1 MSMFMV
7 RRAARSLKWSKE
19 RKVAE
24 GYLEVTAWVIALCM
38 EKLVVVF
45 MSAWEA
51 LVGAHCL
58 TAQTATTTPQC
69 TALQSV
75 GNSELAPL
83 PRRLWQPRG
92 PRAVNGTVLGALH
105 VRLGL
110 AAVAHSPY
118 R

>member
-1 MSMFMV
+1 MEMVSHLMSIFMV
-7 RRAARSLKWSKE
+7 RRAASSLKRSKE
-19 RKVAE
+19 GEVAE

-69 TALQSV
+69 TARQSV
-75 GNSELAPL
+75 SNSELAPA
-83 PRRLWQPRG
+83 RLADQEACVP
-92 PRAVNGTVLGALH
+92 
-105 VRLGL
+105 
-110 AAVAHSPY
+110 
-118 R
+118 